1 MAQLCNLLFHW
12 QTKPLQNLANAVS
25 EMSIDLD
32 QAPLKEE
39 GALEIV
45 AATRA
50 FNRMQQKLQRYIQDR
65 ELLFRSISHDLKT
78 PITRLRLRAEL
89 LDDEPLT
96 QRFNQDLD
104 DLEMLVKAGF
114 LWKGGVIDTL
124 RVSKHLIG
132 ECEGF
137 SLQLLRYE
145 LKLYRGEKKLQEQY
159 GIKDALVAHNA
170 LSDAL
175 VTKLLLIYLRD
186 MASEEEMHALSFK
199 EVLLEKFSFG
209 KHKGKYIEEVCIND
223 TSYAQWLLGCD
234 TDEDI
239 KYSINYYL
247 QGNK

>member
-1 MAQLCNLLFHW
+1 MLIFLDTETTGLSAEDVIC
-12 QTKPLQNLANAVS
+12 
-25 EMSIDLD
+25 SI
-32 QAPLKEE
+32 
-39 GALEIV
+39 
-45 AATRA
+45 A
-50 FNRMQQKLQRYIQDR
+50 FI
-65 ELLFRSISHDLKT
+65 
-78 PITRLRLRAEL
+78 
-89 LDDEPLT
+89 DDEHYEYELINEGKKISAEASSVHHIT
-96 QRFNQDLD
+96 NEMIKDKTSFKKSSIYKYLEMHNSDENTLVAHNIQF

-145 LKLYRGEKKLQEQY
+145 LKLYRGEKKLKEQY

-170 LSDAL
+170 LSDTL
-175 VTKLLLIYLRD
+175 VTKLLFIYLRD

-223 TSYAQWLLGCD
+223 TSYAQWLLSSD